1 MNAERWARVEA
12 ILAEAMEAAANDR
25 QQLVRAAC
33 GGDEALHAEVVS
45 LLAQWETDPEYL
57 AHPLVEVPAATR
69 DRTGEAIGPWE
80 IMHLLGRGG
89 MGEVYHAVRR
99 VDDAVQAAALKVIR
113 RGRDSDEVIRRFRLE
128 RRILAQ
134 LHHPNIAQLLD
145 GGVTPDQQPYF
156 VMELVEGTPL
166 TTWCDDQ
173 RRGIRERLV
182 LFLRIC
188 EAVEHAHQR
197 LVVHRDLKPGNILVT
212 PDGTPKLLDFGI
224 GKVLEGTESFGTSIE
239 TRTELRL
246 LTPEYAA
253 PEQVT
258 GGVITTATDVYALGV
273 ILYELLAGEHPYRRP
288 GMTRPDLEAA
298 VVSEPPALPS
308 ARIPGNV
315 AVAHA
320 RGLDPSTLARTLAGD
335 LDTIV
340 LMALRKEA
348 SRRYPSAAAL
358 AEDIRRY
365 LDGRPVS
372 ARPDT
377 IGYRVRKFVGRNRGS
392 VVASAAIVTALVGVA
407 VTSVVTSRRVAR
419 EAARVQ
425 AERDKALEVRSF
437 LLEMFGAT
445 GADQAVGDTVSV
457 RALLDRQRAQ
467 LNVAYA
473 GRDALKA
480 DMMDV
485 LADGYDRLGLYR
497 EAEPLAREALALR
510 QRLLPPDHPDIGA
523 SLNLLGW
530 ILHERGERREAEPL
544 LLEAVRRRRA
554 DSARAPE
561 ALARSLNDLGVLYNA
576 TQEYPA
582 ATAVLREALAIRRA
596 TVGDQH
602 RAVGITANNLAAAFY
617 LQRQLDSAVAT
628 QRLALS
634 ALQAAVGID
643 HQRTSVALSNLAAF
657 RRAGGDVDGAEAD
670 YRVLLE
676 RQSRLQGRDHPVTAR
691 VILSLA
697 SLVAERGVRD
707 SSSALLAEAEEL
719 SREALAA
726 FELRLGPD
734 HPMVATTLDR
744 LAGVVSARGRWR
756 EAIAIQQRAL
766 AVGRRSNPDTGQVM
780 RGIAAR
786 LAAFWRQVGD
796 TAAAD
801 AVTQQYGVPRP

>member
-12 ILAEAMEAAANDR
+12 IVADAMEIPAEQRAAAIS
-25 QQLVRAAC
+25 AAC
-33 GGDEALHAEVVS
+33 GDDASLRTDVLS
-45 LLAQWETDPEYL
+45 LLAQWETDPDYL
-57 AHPLVEVPAATR
+57 AHPLVEAPVSMR
-69 DRTGEAIGPWE
+69 DRSGESIGPWALT
-80 IMHLLGRGG
+80 HLLGRGG
-89 MGEVYHAVRR
+89 MGEVYHAERR

-113 RGRDSDEVIRRFRLE
+113 RGRDSDDVIQRFRLE

-145 GGVTPDQQPYF
+145 AGVTPDQQPYF

-166 TTWCDDQ
+166 TTWCDD
-173 RRGIRERLV
+173 RRRDLRDRLQ

-239 TRTELRL
+239 TLTELRL

-253 PEQVT
+253 PEQVN
-258 GGVITTATDVYALGV
+258 GAPITTATDVYALGV
-273 ILYELLAGEHPYRRP
+273 ILYELLAGAHPYRRP
-288 GMTRPDLEAA
+288 GMTRAELEAA

-308 ARIPGNV
+308 ARIAGDV
-315 AVAHA
+315 TVAHA
-320 RGLDPSTLARTLAGD
+320 RGLDPSTLARSLAGD

-340 LMALRKEA
+340 LMALRKESA
-348 SRRYPSAAAL
+348 RRYPSAAAL

-377 IGYRVRKFVGRNRGS
+377 IRYRVRKFVGRNRGS
-392 VVASAAIVTALVGVA
+392 VVATAAILTALVGVA
-407 VTSVVTSRRVAR
+407 ITSVVTSRRVAR
-419 EAARVQ
+419 EAARVE

-457 RALLDRQRAQ
+457 RALLDRQSAQ
-467 LNVAYA
+467 LDVAYA
-473 GRDALKA
+473 GRDAVKA

-530 ILHERGERREAEPL
+530 ILHERGERKEAEPL

-561 ALARSLNDLGVLYNA
+561 SLARSLNDLGVLYNA
-576 TQEYPA
+576 TQQYPA
-582 ATAVLREALAIRRA
+582 ATAVLREALAIRRGLD
-596 TVGDQH
+596 GDTL
-602 RAVGITANNLAAAFY
+602 RTVGITANNLAAAFY
-617 LQRQLDSAVAT
+617 YQQQYDSAIAT
-628 QRLALS
+628 QALALQ
-634 ALQAAVGID
+634 ALQAAVGRQ
-643 HQRTSVALSNLAAF
+643 HQRTTVALSNLAAF
-657 RRAGGDVDGAEAD
+657 KRAKGDAAGAEAD
-670 YRVLLE
+670 YRELLE

-691 VILSLA
+691 VVLSLA

-707 SSSALLAEAEEL
+707 SSTALLAEAEGL

-726 FELRLGPD
+726 FESRLGPD

-744 LAGVVSARGRWR
+744 LAGVVSARGRGR
-756 EAIAIQQRAL
+756 EAITIQQRAL
-766 AVGRRSNPDTGQVM
+766 AMARRSSPDTGQVVRSM
-780 RGIAAR
+780 ARR
-786 LAAFWRQVGD
+786 LAALWQQVGD
-796 TAAAD
+796 TASANAI
-801 AVTQQYGVPRP
+801 THQYGVPRP